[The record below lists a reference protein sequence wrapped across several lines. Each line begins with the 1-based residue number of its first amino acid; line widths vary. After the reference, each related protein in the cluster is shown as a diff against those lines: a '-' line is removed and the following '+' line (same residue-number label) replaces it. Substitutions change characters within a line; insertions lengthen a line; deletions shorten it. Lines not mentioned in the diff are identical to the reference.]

1 MWRKLISSCCDTI
14 KQSTCAEQHS
24 IQFWAVFFFNLSTA
38 FSSVAFSN
46 NRVNLTTAPEVK
58 VGVYSMLLFGDV
70 KHAN

>member
-1 MWRKLISSCCDTI
+1 MRGAAFDPVLGC
-14 KQSTCAEQHS
+14 
-24 IQFWAVFFFNLSTA
+24 FFFNLSTA